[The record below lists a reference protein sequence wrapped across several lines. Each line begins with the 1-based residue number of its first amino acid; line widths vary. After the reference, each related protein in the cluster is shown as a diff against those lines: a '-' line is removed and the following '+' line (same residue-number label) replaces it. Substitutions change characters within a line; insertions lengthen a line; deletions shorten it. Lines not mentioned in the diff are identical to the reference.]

1 MATADLTF
9 LGNLSAHMTMC
20 ADCWKPWV
28 DSSAGERAV
37 DYLVWAL
44 KKTSLKDIM
53 RAVET
58 EIAAVDSADKGG
70 YQQVLM
76 PGDDLWEEYRV

>member
-9 LGNLSAHMTMC
+9 LGNLSAHITMC
-20 ADCWKPWV
+20 EDCWKPWV
-28 DSSAGERAV
+28 DSPAGERAV

-58 EIAAVDSADKGG
+58 EIAAVDGG
-70 YQQVLM
+70 NYQHVLM
-76 PGDDLWEEYRV
+76 PERREDLWEKYRT